1 MAQTVIRISCTDQTL
16 KTIEAPVVSSGGIGE
31 NKVIFDF
38 CPLWEGFSK
47 IAVFSLNEDTP
58 YQAVIGTDNSCVI
71 PAEPLMSQGNL
82 YIGVY
87 GVNADGVK
95 RTTSLLKYKI
105 AQGALEG
112 VKPTEPTPDIYE
124 QILSKIADV
133 AYPEVPVQSVNG
145 KSGKVMLT
153 PEDIGAQPAG
163 NYIIGESDPTV
174 PAWAKEATKPKYTAG
189 EVGAEERGAM
199 NTHNTSPDAHNDL
212 RLLIEGLTARFNAVF
227 DSTDIDL
234 DQMSEIVAYIKDN
247 ASLIESVTT
256 SKVNVSDIVDNLT
269 TNVKEKPLSA
279 AQGVVLKDLIDK
291 LQSAV
296 NDKVGA
302 RHEHSA
308 AEITS
313 GILPVSRGGTGMST
327 GQNPNAVINL
337 NGEGDC
343 FNAIPT
349 KSGALYAT
357 TDNGVPSF
365 GTLPLAQ
372 GGTGATTAEMARASL
387 GAAAATHSHSI
398 TELGDLSLATST
410 ADGLMSKE
418 DKIKFDDLDTNLETV
433 SDLAREASSDVKEFR
448 EEFLPHISKTDNPH
462 KVTAEQVKAIPVS
475 GSNARPTY
483 NGKDL
488 AFESDVRTYSLT
500 KDGSTIKLIGSDG
513 EETSVTDTEGATIF
527 VVIRG
532 QTSFAECVNAYNA
545 GKLLYCDIYNNGCVF
560 PCVWADVETHFVFAG
575 VFPDGKTMLSVQL
588 LEDQG
593 WQDMVSTEIPADV
606 SLATGTLNGTIEI
619 TKNGTKTDVA
629 VKGLGTAA
637 YFDMGAFDAS
647 GAASTALSNAK
658 SYTDTK
664 IAALVNGAPDALNT
678 LDEIAA
684 ALKDN
689 AGIVDTL
696 NEAIGKKANASDLTN
711 LQAQVNKKAN
721 DYSIEIYNGTGGNP
735 KPVKFLTV
743 NYSTCGSETGV
754 AVKIGMVSGHG
765 NGVSYTFLQ
774 DAIIKVNHTGNVE
787 ADIFKY
793 YGADTTYDGAKQY
806 GDIFWV
812 HDATNKIVDFYCLMG
827 QYAWLYATPYKR
839 VTNSSGGTITQHTS
853 CVVYSSGTREWANKK
868 ILGSSGGDI
877 SSHTSNTSNPHSVTA
892 AQTGALPLAGGLMNG
907 SIKFQSSSLPQKTLQ
922 YICGIDAFAEGGEM
936 GWQSKGDFLSGYMT
950 TASAGTDGILP
961 ARLRSC
967 QDHNNVISDP
977 NSATAT
983 GFYYVSGATNRP
995 PFSQSTNTD
1004 YRVLTTAYSDQ
1015 WLQQIATDFRC
1026 TDVFVRRC
1034 QQGSWTSW
1042 LKLAYSSEIE
1052 DVANTA
1058 LSAKSDVK
1066 DMRESLASY
1075 ETTSAASNKLLEAK
1089 AYTDGSAGTALT
1101 HARTYTDKK
1110 ISALINSAP
1119 STLDTLGEIATAMQ
1133 NNANV
1138 VTALEQSIGNKAN
1151 ASDFVAHV
1159 QSKTNPHNVTASQV
1173 GALSTEGGTL
1183 TGTLVAPVYK
1193 SDTSPAAIKPSDSN
1207 EINFGSNAN
1216 YIYFGYENRVGSA
1229 GAVDTYYFGK
1239 HNGAGGAKGGKIECG
1254 EVVEGGTTLSSKYA
1268 PISLSTTVETL
1279 ADSVREAQSDIK
1291 DMREDFLP
1299 LVGGKAVQ
1307 GSPST
1312 DSTISSMNRF
1322 QSDLFV
1328 QGDGAAP
1335 NTPQVAGFYLGK
1347 SATDE
1352 NRHMDIVSGD
1362 TYSYIDFNKAG
1373 NNLDF
1378 DVRLLVNVNTGETL
1392 FTWDGSKSSKVFNVA
1407 GTIMQNGQPVALKSD
1422 IAAATSPTFY
1432 ATYGSTAYADILAA
1446 YNAGKVVFCRYT
1458 DGKILPLVAIY
1469 EGMKQCDFNVVI
1481 GSVSYYVTMEGNGG
1495 NWAYSTRS
1503 V

>member
-38 CPLWEGFSK
+38 CPLWDGFSK

-58 YQAVIGTDNSCVI
+58 YQAVIGTDNSCII

-95 RTTSLLKYKI
+95 RTTSLLKYKV

-145 KSGKVMLT
+145 KSGKVVLA

-163 NYIIGESDPTV
+163 NYIIGETDPTV

-212 RLLIEGLTARFNAVF
+212 RLLIEGLTSRFNAVF

-256 SKVNVSDIVDNLT
+256 SKVNVSDIVDNLI

-308 AEITS
+308 TEITS

-343 FNAIPT
+343 FNALPT

-398 TELGDLSLATST
+398 TELGDLSLASST

-418 DKIKFDDLDTNLETV
+418 DKIKFDDLDTNLEAV
-433 SDLAREASSDVKEFR
+433 SDLAREASSDVKDLS
-448 EEFLPHISKTDNPH
+448 EELASHKTASNPH
-462 KVTAEQVKAIPVS
+462 KVTAEQVGAIPAS
-475 GSNARPTY
+475 GSNARPIY
-483 NGKDL
+483 NDKVL
-488 AFESDVRTYSLT
+488 AFKSDIRTYSLT

-513 EETSVTDTEGATIF
+513 EETSVTDTEGSTIF

-560 PCVWADVETHFVFAG
+560 PCVWADVETHFAFAG

-593 WQDMVSTEIPADV
+593 WQDMVATEIPADV

-637 YFDMGAFDAS
+637 YCDAGAFDAS

-664 IAALVNGAPDALNT
+664 VAALVNGAPDALNT

-721 DYSIEIYNGTGGNP
+721 DFTLEIYNGTGGNP
-735 KPVKFLTV
+735 KPVRFASF
-743 NYSTCGSETGV
+743 NYSTCNSENGI
-754 AVKIGMVSGHG
+754 AAKISIVSGHG
-765 NGVSYTFLQ
+765 NGSSYAFLQ
-774 DAIIKVNHTGNVE
+774 DAIIRVSYLGSVE
-787 ADIFKY
+787 VDNFKY
-793 YGADTTYDGAKQY
+793 YGAATGTYDGANRQY
-806 GDIFWV
+806 GDIFWLI
-812 HDATNKIVDFYCLMG
+812 DTTNKIVDFYCLMG
-827 QYAWLYATPYKR
+827 QYARMYQTPWKR
-839 VTNSSGGTITQHTS
+839 LTYSTGGTVTQHTS
-853 CVVYSSGTREWANKK
+853 CTVYSSGTKTWANNSD
-868 ILGSSGGDI
+868 IALMSDIPDIDAEAIHSSVAEAKADVKDLREDF
-877 SSHTSNTSNPHSVTA
+877 SPHLNNTSNPHNVTA
-892 AQTGALPLAGGLMNG
+892 SQVGALSTGGGTLNGALTVNSGVKIVGRYVGAGDDEGLVIGKADNNYAG
-907 SIKFQSSSLPQKTLQ
+907 LCL
-922 YICGIDAFAEGGEM
+922 
-936 GWQSKGDFLSGYMT
+936 GDPTGV
-950 TASAGTDGILP
+950 
-961 ARLRSC
+961 RSVMYLMP
-967 QDHNNVISDP
+967 D
-977 NSATAT
+977 NSAVWRYNNSSTTYDIHHPKKSGTIALMSDIPTVPADLTAT
-983 GFYYVSGATNRP
+983 IEDLY
-995 PFSQSTNTD
+995 NTD
-1004 YRVLTTAYSDQ
+1004 AG
-1015 WLQQIATDFRC
+1015 FRG
-1026 TDVFVRRC
+1026 D
-1034 QQGSWTSW
+1034 
-1042 LKLAYSSEIE
+1042 I
-1052 DVANTA
+1052 
-1058 LSAKSDVK
+1058 K
-1066 DMRESLASY
+1066 DLRESLAGY
-1075 ETTSAASNKLLEAK
+1075 ETTSDASNKLLEAK
-1089 AYTDGSAGTALT
+1089 AYTNSGVMAANG
-1101 HARTYTDKK
+1101 YTDTA
-1110 ISALINSAP
+1110 ISNLINSAP
-1119 STLDTLGEIATAMQ
+1119 TTLDTLGEIATAMQ

-1138 VTALEQSIGNKAN
+1138 VTALEQSIGGKAN
-1151 ASDFVAHV
+1151 STHNHSAADINAGALPLTYGGTGTSLTKTNNAIIRFSGSGNYF
-1159 QSKTNPHNVTASQV
+1159 SKTATASGAMYATSANGAPTFGTLPIAQ
-1173 GALSTEGGTL
+1173 GGTGATDAATALSNLGGLPKSGGTL
-1183 TGTLVAPVYK
+1183 
-1193 SDTSPAAIKPSDSN
+1193 S
-1207 EINFGSNAN
+1207 GSLDFTNGESWITPFLLAFKNA
-1216 YIYFGYENRVGSA
+1216 SA
-1229 GAVDTYYFGK
+1229 GPATYPY
-1239 HNGAGGAKGGKIECG
+1239 
-1254 EVVEGGTTLSSKYA
+1254 T
-1268 PISLSTTVETL
+1268 
-1279 ADSVREAQSDIK
+1279 
-1291 DMREDFLP
+1291 
-1299 LVGGKAVQ
+1299 
-1307 GSPST
+1307 
-1312 DSTISSMNRF
+1312 
-1322 QSDLFV
+1322 
-1328 QGDGAAP
+1328 
-1335 NTPQVAGFYLGK
+1335 GFYQWG
-1347 SATDE
+1347 DE
-1352 NRHMDIVSGD
+1352 WQVNARDASNTFVHNIMAI
-1362 TYSYIDFNKAG
+1362 
-1373 NNLDF
+1373 NL
-1378 DVRLLVNVNTGETL
+1378 V
-1392 FTWDGSKSSKVFNVA
+1392 SKVANFSAVP
-1407 GTIMQNGQPVALKSD
+1407 TVNGSQLALKSEVPSK
-1422 IAAATSPTFY
+1422 TETWTF
-1432 ATYGSTAYADILAA
+1432 TLEDGSTVT
-1446 YNAGKVVFCRYT
+1446 KVV
-1458 DGKILPLVAIY
+1458 
-1469 EGMKQCDFNVVI
+1469 
-1481 GSVSYYVTMEGNGG
+1481 YVG
-1495 NWAYSTRS
+1495 
-1503 V
+1503 